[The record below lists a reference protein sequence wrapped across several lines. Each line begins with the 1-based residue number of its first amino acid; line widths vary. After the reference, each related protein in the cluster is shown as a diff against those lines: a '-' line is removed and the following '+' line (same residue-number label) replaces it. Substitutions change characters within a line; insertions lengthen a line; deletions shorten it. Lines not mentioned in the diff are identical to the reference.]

1 MQNSTKIINNQINQ
15 LENEK
20 LFKDL
25 EYKCKKSEYNRRYYL
40 KNRERL
46 IKENVEHFKHYE
58 KKEYY
63 TRLYNRMN
71 YYNKTGIFENV
82 DRNDALNITNYLI
95 NNNLSIK
102 FIEYVKYWFELID
115 ININ

>member
-1 MQNSTKIINNQINQ
+1 MEITTKIINNQINQ

-20 LFKDL
+20 LYKDI
-25 EYKCKKSEYNRRYYL
+25 EYTSKKSKYNRRYYL

-63 TRLYNRMN
+63 TGLTTKWIIILKM
-71 YYNKTGIFENV
+71 
-82 DRNDALNITNYLI
+82 
-95 NNNLSIK
+95 
-102 FIEYVKYWFELID
+102 ELLKMLTEMMH
-115 ININ
+115 

>member
-1 MQNSTKIINNQINQ
+1 MENSSKIMNKQINQ

-25 EYKCKKSEYNRRYYL
+25 EYKCKKTEYNRRYYL

-46 IKENVEHFKHYE
+46 IKENMEYNKHYE
-58 KKEYY
+58 KRNEISNLYGRIRYY
-63 TRLYNRMN
+63 FKKGYFNNREEAI
-71 YYNKTGIFENV
+71 K
-82 DRNDALNITNYLI
+82 ITNYLI

-102 FIEYVKYWFELID
+102 FIEYVKYWFELI
-115 ININ
+115 NINYL